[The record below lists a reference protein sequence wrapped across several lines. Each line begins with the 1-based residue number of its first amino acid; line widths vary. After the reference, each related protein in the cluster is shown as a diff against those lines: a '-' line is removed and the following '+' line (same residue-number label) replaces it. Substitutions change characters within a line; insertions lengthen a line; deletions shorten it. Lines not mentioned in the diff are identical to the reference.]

1 MDGTVAVVDVDG
13 AVKSYN
19 PNLHM
24 IWWDNIKFQTF
35 YVDHL
40 SQSNRIMT
48 LAILILLLDSFCVV
62 AVLTEPV
69 TI

>member
-40 SQSNRIMT
+40 SPSNGIMT
-48 LAILILLLDSFCVV
+48 LAIGILLLD
-62 AVLTEPV
+62 
-69 TI
+69 